1 MSKSFN
7 FVVKAD
13 KVVIK
18 EQGDNNYKV
27 KLTGVGEFLKY
38 QTWSNTNANNINDDR
53 KVYLVRTKKWV
64 ELFKTANSYI
74 SNPFTPTTVIEIDN
88 KRFVTIMTNAKFK
101 YNKVIFYM
109 STDDVTFDSK
119 KMKKMNK
126 LPKGEYHNVRFDIDD
141 SESINI
147 TCIDLCNKA
156 PNVFE
161 GTNPTCKDVC
171 SGSSLCS
178 SNMNTPPFNNGFDIP
193 YFCTT
198 VNGLSS
204 NNTISW
210 YTIVVD
216 SVCGGGFNCQQ

>member
-38 QTWSNTNANNINDDR
+38 QTRSNTNANNINDDR

-64 ELFKTANSYI
+64 ELFKTANSYV

-88 KRFVTIMTNAKFK
+88 KRFVTIMTNAIFK
-101 YNKVIFYM
+101 NNKVIFYM

-126 LPKGEYHNVRFDIDD
+126 LPKGEFHNARFDIDG
-141 SESINI
+141 ESINNI
-147 TCIDLCNKA
+147 CIKLCNKD
-156 PNVFE
+156 PTFFE
-161 GTNPTCKDVC
+161 GANLTCKDVC
-171 SGSSLCS
+171 SGTSLCS
-178 SNMNTPPFNNGFDIP
+178 ANLKIPPFVGKFDIP
-193 YFCTT
+193 DWCKK

-204 NNTISW
+204 NNNALSW
-210 YTIVVD
+210 DAIAVD
-216 SVCGGGFNCQQ
+216 YVCGGGATCLS